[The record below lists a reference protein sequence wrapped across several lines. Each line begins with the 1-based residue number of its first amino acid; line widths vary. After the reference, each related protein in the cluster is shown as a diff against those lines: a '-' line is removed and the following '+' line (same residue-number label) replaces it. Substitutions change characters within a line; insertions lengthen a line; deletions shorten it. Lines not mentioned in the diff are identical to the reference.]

1 VEGDVAGL
9 KVQIIDQSSVEGA
22 RLGIVGIAVE
32 PSSTPWVD
40 KFDGWRHGLTR
51 AMIPSSASVM

>member
-1 VEGDVAGL
+1 VAGL